1 MSNVLKNAFTFGVNQ
16 VEVNE
21 TNVDYNHIYNFTDL
35 SFGIPSE
42 KNREINAG
50 HIRSI
55 YKKMD
60 ESLLG
65 IFIVDIETKCIL
77 DGNHRWFALE
87 KYLGDGN
94 KMSTPFRVIYEKRK
108 NGESVA
114 DAIVRLNNRRKNWT
128 AQDFIISKG
137 DKYSIELMEF
147 CNARPLLHNRT
158 TDKKTGVVTIKP
170 IMRYGGWFIKGCNCS
185 PLFKKGNYVHTS
197 EELAK
202 GAVIYDEIIKI
213 MKAADIKKTGTWF
226 GEFVSAWRQVREEQ
240 KSKIESLPNGFDSL
254 IPEFAKKL
262 YLTEDRLANQ
272 LAPNMRNM
280 ESVIEDALITYSC
293 KK

>member
-1 MSNVLKNAFTFGVNQ
+1 M
-16 VEVNE
+16 NE

-35 SFGIPSE
+35 SFGIPSD
-42 KNREINAG
+42 KNREINTG

-94 KMSTPFRVIYEKRK
+94 KLSTPFRVIYEKRK

-147 CNARPLLHNRT
+147 CNDRPLLHTRT

-213 MKAADIKKTGTWF
+213 MDAADIKKTGTWF

-293 KK
+293 RK